1 MTLAR
6 SGVIDIE
13 ATMASHLRS
22 IRAGMMPSQSVLTIS
37 HSAPMAAH
45 IALAM
50 SMSKPTTSPEEV
62 VSENGG

>member
-1 MTLAR
+1 MTCAR

-22 IRAGMMPSQSVLTIS
+22 SRAGMMPSQSVFTIS
-37 HSAPMAAH
+37 HEAPISAQR
-45 IALAM
+45 ALAM
-50 SMSKPTTSPEEV
+50 SMSKPTTSPAAL